1 MYQLKIIF
9 RSFLKH
15 KSSSFIN
22 LVGLTLGLSCAFF
35 IFLWVQDEYKKDTFH
50 KNNSQLFQVMAVQ
63 DFANKKEVTDDTP
76 GLLGQSVS
84 NDFPE
89 IEYAVTTTNIGN
101 NQLSHENKT
110 FKEDGL
116 NAGKDFFKIFSFPL
130 LIGNPN
136 TVLNDISSICISKK
150 LAIKFFGSVDN
161 AIGKTINW
169 RQWENFKVT
178 GVFENVGYNS
188 TLQFN
193 FVLPLQ
199 DFLNKAPWAKNWAN
213 SGLKTYVKLKE
224 NVNANATS
232 KKIAGYLKSKVPN
245 SHNNLFLTKFSNRYL
260 YGKYT
265 NGAQSGGR
273 IEYVQLFSII
283 AIFIL
288 VIACINFMNLS
299 TARATKRAKEVGVRK
314 TIGALRSDLIFYY
327 ITEAI
332 SIAFVAM
339 ILSYIFV
346 ILLLPT
352 FNDITGKYIE
362 FSFSLNLILISLGVV
377 LFTGILAGSYPAF
390 YLTHFK
396 PVQVL
401 KTGIKSSLGELWAR
415 KGLVIFQFTITIILI
430 VGVVVIHRQI
440 EFANNKNLG
449 YNKDNI
455 ILFGQDGTI
464 YQNQETFLNELRN
477 LSGVVSAGGT
487 SHQMLGNETSNYG
500 LNWEGKS
507 SEKRVNFERFF
518 VDHNFYQTMQFKMAK
533 GRWFNKSFVADS
545 TKLVINEAAANVMGF
560 NHNNAIGKRI
570 DFGNDL
576 YFEIIGVVKDF
587 HFTSIHEAV
596 SPAYFRLFNTWNIA
610 ARLKSGREKEAL
622 LGIQQLY
629 EKFAPGNIFDYKFMD
644 RSYQSFYESERR
656 VGEISTYFAILAIL
670 ISCLGLFGL
679 VAFSAE
685 RRVKEIGV
693 RKVLGASTSTIVMM
707 LSKEFLNLVFLAILI
722 GLPIAYFFMK
732 QWLLKFAYRIDL
744 SIWIFIS
751 VTGASLLITWLTV
764 SFQAYRFSVI
774 NPVKSLKSE

>member
-63 DFANKKEVTDDTP
+63 DFADKKEVTDDTP
-76 GLLGQSVS
+76 GLLGQSIIK
-84 NDFPE
+84 DFPG
-89 IEYAVTTTNIGN
+89 IKYAVTTTNIGN
-101 NQLSHENKT
+101 NQLSYEDKI

-116 NAGKDFFKIFSFPL
+116 NAGKDFFEIFSFPL

-213 SGLKTYVKLKE
+213 SGLNTYVQLKE
-224 NVNANATS
+224 NVNANSTS

-265 NGAQSGGR
+265 NGVQNGGR

-339 ILSYIFV
+339 ILSYVFV

-362 FSFSLNLILISLGVV
+362 FSISLNLILISLGVV

-401 KTGIKSSLGELWAR
+401 KTGIKSSLGELWTR

-455 ILFGQDGTI
+455 ILFGQNGTI

-477 LSGVVSAGGT
+477 VSGVLSAGGT

-500 LNWEGKS
+500 LNWEGKL

-518 VDHNFYQTMQFKMAK
+518 VDHNFYETMQFKMAK

-560 NHNNAIGKRI
+560 NYDNAIGKRI

-587 HFTSIHEAV
+587 HFTSIHQVV

-610 ARLKSGREKEAL
+610 AKLKSGREKEAL

-629 EKFAPGNIFDYKFMD
+629 EKFAPGNIFDYKFID
-644 RSYQSFYESERR
+644 TGYQSFYESEQRI
-656 VGEISTYFAILAIL
+656 GKISTYFAILAIL

-685 RRVKEIGV
+685 RRAKEIGV
-693 RKVLGASTSTIVMM
+693 RKVLGASTSSIIMM
-707 LSKEFLNLVFLAILI
+707 LSKEFLNLVFIAILI

-732 QWLLKFAYRIDL
+732 QWLSKFAYRIDL
-744 SIWIFIS
+744 SFWIFIS
-751 VTGASLLITWLTV
+751 VILVSLLIAWLTV